1 MTDTPSRA
9 QRAHK
14 FHLHDTLTNSIV
26 PLPQKKAGEC
36 SIYAC
41 GPTVYNYIHIG
52 NSRPAVV
59 FDTLVRHLRA
69 SGVKVTYVRNFTDID
84 DKIINAAAM
93 TGESPRALAERF
105 VQAYREDTAAMLCHR
120 PDHEPRV
127 SEHLPEI
134 IAMVERLI
142 ERGHAYVSNGDVY
155 FRVKS
160 FPSYGKLSKQTI
172 EGLESGDVS
181 RKNDAEVKESKLDFA
196 LWKSAKEHEQ
206 PDARW
211 PSPWGEGRPG
221 WHIECSAMSRKWL
234 GETFDLHAGGLDLIF
249 PHHENEIAQSEACNG
264 VHFASAWMHNAMLV
278 VNGKKMSKSEAAKYP
293 KEIQHVMVLR
303 NLLQRVDAE
312 AVRLWLL
319 GTHYRADVNFE
330 FVVDESAE
338 PGADGL
344 RPMRFPLLEEAER
357 RVEYFYDTR
366 ARMYARSNRAQGAA
380 EAKPDHPVRAIVRAF
395 DDAMDDDLNTP
406 VALGHVSEL
415 YKRANE
421 LCDTNRKDPVEI
433 RAILDAMAHIAGVL
447 GVAEGDP
454 AAFALR
460 IRTRRAKERS
470 IDPSEIDALVEER
483 TAARKNKDF
492 ARSDAIRAQLADK
505 GIEVRDEADG
515 SVWRIA
521 AHAP

>member
-1 MTDTPSRA
+1 MTETPSRA
-9 QRAHK
+9 PRAHK
-14 FHLHDTLTNSIV
+14 FHLHDTLTNTIV
-26 PLPQKKAGEC
+26 PLPQRKPGAC

-41 GPTVYNYIHIG
+41 GPTVYNFIHTG
-52 NSRPAVV
+52 NGRPAVV

-69 SGVKVTYVRNFTDID
+69 SGVDVTYVRNFTDID
-84 DKIINAAAM
+84 DKIINAAAE

-105 VQAYREDTAAMLCHR
+105 VQAYREDTAALLCQR

-127 SEHLPEI
+127 SEHLHEI
-134 IAMVERLI
+134 IEMVQRLI
-142 ERGHAYVSNGDVY
+142 DTGHAYVSEGDVY

-160 FPSYGKLSKQTI
+160 FNEYGKLSKQTV
-172 EGLESGDVS
+172 EGLESGEHS
-181 RKNDAEVKESKLDFA
+181 RKNDADVKESKLDFA
-196 LWKSAKEHEQ
+196 LWKAAKEHEQ
-206 PDARW
+206 AEARW

-264 VHFASAWMHNAMLV
+264 VRFASAWMHNAMLL
-278 VNGKKMSKSEAAKYP
+278 VNGKKMSKSQAKQYP
-293 KEIQHVMVLR
+293 PEIQHVMVLR
-303 NLLQRVDAE
+303 NLLERVDSE

-330 FVVDESAE
+330 VTVDDAAA
-338 PGADGL
+338 PDAAGL
-344 RPMRFPLLEEAER
+344 KPMRFPLIEEAER

-366 ARMYARSNRAQGAA
+366 ARMNARAQRARGAP
-380 EAKPDHPVRAIVRAF
+380 EARPDHPVSVIVRAF

-421 LCDTNRKDPVEI
+421 LCDANRKDPIET
-433 RAILDAMAHIAGVL
+433 RAILDAMTHVSSVL

-460 IRTRRAKERS
+460 VRTRRAAERN
-470 IDPSEIDALVEER
+470 IDPSAIDALVTER
-483 TAARKNKDF
+483 TNARKNKDF
-492 ARSDAIRAQLADK
+492 ARSDAIRAELSAK
-505 GIEVRDEADG
+505 GIEVRDEAGG

-521 AHAP
+521 ASA